1 MVKMISERGK
11 LVFFLCIGSLLV
23 YSNTLSNDY
32 ALDDIHI
39 IKENVLIKRGISA
52 IPEIFTSSYHAGA
65 VNDFYRPLSITSFA
79 IEKSIWGFRPAYD
92 HLINMLLFAVCVG
105 LLFRFIDKLFEH
117 KKTTVAFLASLL
129 FALHPI
135 HTEVVANIKSRDELF
150 CFLFAFLS
158 LNLFL
163 GYYELNKKW
172 YLVLGVLTFF
182 LSLISKETSVSIVG
196 VVGLVFFFYRAA
208 NRRSVLITAGAMVS
222 VVLFLFIRYS
232 VLKAHH
238 ADHYAEINFQDNFLS
253 GSQIGLGSRLATAF
267 YILGYY
273 VRLLLVPYPLVC
285 DYSYHAI
292 PLLHFSDPLVLASVG
307 FYALLIIAGLY
318 RLFKNY
324 RDPYAFA
331 ILFFLVTISLFSN
344 VFFLISGAI
353 AERFVFFS
361 SVGFCLMLA
370 LFIEKWFVKDARRP
384 LTINNKTAFL
394 VLAPI
399 FITFAIL
406 TVKRNSEWYDSITLL
421 SADVVKSPESSL
433 LLSNLGAELAIT
445 VAHKENDPE
454 QRKQIFYK
462 AIGYLNRAVV
472 VYPENVNA
480 HAQLGRTYFYLGQFD
495 SAEVH
500 DKYALHLAPD
510 NVLALNS
517 YAGLFYA
524 KSDYQ
529 GALSLCKKIIIIDP
543 DNAEACCNMGLCYF
557 NMGQFD
563 SSIFAWRNAIVM
575 DPSYNSSYED
585 MASAYY
591 FKGYMDSARKYEL
604 IARARNPFFKL

>member
-1 MVKMISERGK
+1 MAKMISGRGR
-11 LVFFLCIGSLLV
+11 LVFFLCVVSVLV
-23 YSNTLSNDY
+23 YSNTLRNDY

-39 IKENVLIKRGISA
+39 IKENALIKRGIAA

-65 VNDFYRPLSITSFA
+65 VNDFYRPLSIASFA
-79 IEKSIWGFRPAYD
+79 IEKSIWGFKPAYD
-92 HLINMLLFAVCVG
+92 HLINVLLFAICVA
-105 LLFRFIDKLFEH
+105 LLFRFFDKLFEH

-158 LNLFL
+158 MNLFL
-163 GYYELNKKW
+163 DYYELNKKR

-182 LSLISKETSVSIVG
+182 LSLISKETSVTIVG
-196 VVGLVFFFYRAA
+196 VVALVFLFYRRV
-208 NRRSVLITAGAMVS
+208 NRRGVFITAAAVMS
-222 VVLFLFIRYS
+222 VVIFLFIRFS

-253 GSQIGLGSRLATAF
+253 GPQIGLGSRLATAF

-292 PLLHFSDPLVLASVG
+292 PLFHFSDPLVLIAAGV
-307 FYALLIIAGLY
+307 YAFLIITGLY
-318 RLFKNY
+318 RLFKNG

-331 ILFFLVTISLFSN
+331 ILFFLITISLFSN
-344 VFFLISGAI
+344 TFFLISGAM

-361 SVGFCLMLA
+361 SAGFCLL
-370 LFIEKWFVKDARRP
+370 LSLLIEKWFINDGERP

-394 VLAPI
+394 VLAPV
-399 FITFAIL
+399 FIIFAIL
-406 TVKRNSEWYDSITLL
+406 TMKRNSDWYDSITLL
-421 SADVVKSPESSL
+421 SADVMKSPESSL

-445 VAHKENDPE
+445 VAHKENEPE

-462 AIGYLNRAVV
+462 AIGYLDRAVA
-472 VYPENVNA
+472 VYPDNMNA
-480 HAQLGRTYFYLGQFD
+480 HAQLGRAYFYLGEFD

-500 DKYALHLAPD
+500 DKYALRLAPD

-524 KSDYQ
+524 KGNYQ
-529 GALSLCKKIIIIDP
+529 GAISLCKKIIAIDP

-557 NMGQFD
+557 NMEKFD
-563 SSIFAWRNAIVM
+563 SSILAWRDAIVM
-575 DPSYNSSYED
+575 DPSYNSSYEN

-604 IARARNPFFKL
+604 IARERNPSFKF